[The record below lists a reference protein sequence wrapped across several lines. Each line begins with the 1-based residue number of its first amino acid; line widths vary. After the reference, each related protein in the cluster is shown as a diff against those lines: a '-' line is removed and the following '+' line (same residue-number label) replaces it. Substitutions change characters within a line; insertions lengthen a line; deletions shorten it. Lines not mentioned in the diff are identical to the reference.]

1 MTAVKTKRLFNLS
14 LGSVFSRDGGG
25 PLSRGRRGRDSRG
38 GDLDAAV
45 QPLLGPDRIYVVE
58 AGDSLSRIAERTL
71 GDAARWS
78 DVFDANKDKLEPEG
92 LIHVGQALYIPEG

>member
-14 LGSVFSRDGGG
+14 LSSVLSGDGGG
-25 PLSRGRRGRDSRG
+25 PLSRVRRARDGRDGASV
-38 GDLDAAV
+38 LVAE
-45 QPLLGPDRIYVVE
+45 PLLGPDRIYIVE

-71 GDAARWS
+71 GDAARWA

-92 LIHVGQALYIPEG
+92 LIHVGQELYIPED